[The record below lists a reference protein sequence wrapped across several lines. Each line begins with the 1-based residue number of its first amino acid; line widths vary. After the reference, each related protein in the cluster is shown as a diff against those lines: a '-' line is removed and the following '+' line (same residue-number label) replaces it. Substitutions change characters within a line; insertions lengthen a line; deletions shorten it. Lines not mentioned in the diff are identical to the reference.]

1 VSATSAVASGMAEA
15 MGGKEAGDEVNKEI
29 NQKLPEV
36 DNKMKAMISDI
47 RKDIYAQMGQ
57 KKKEIAPLLADP
69 AFDVGPK
76 IIENYDFNLQKLT
89 QELDDKT
96 LTQYS
101 QLLVKEDPR
110 FVKMFQELAKWLN
123 SLPKPQE
130 KTKKKI
136 KK

>member
-1 VSATSAVASGMAEA
+1 VASGMAEA

-36 DNKMKAMISDI
+36 NDKMKAMISDI

-57 KKKEIAPLLADP
+57 KKKELAPLLVDP
-69 AFDVGPK
+69 AFDSGPK
-76 IIENYDFNLQKLT
+76 IIENYDFNLKQLT

-101 QLLVKEDPR
+101 QLLVEEDPR

-123 SLPKPQE
+123 SLPKPLT
-130 KTKKKI
+130 KSKKKTE
-136 KK
+136 K